1 MQGAFLQ
8 SLHPLPLR
16 RYVTFEARQ
25 LQGNETWKPPLRN
38 AQINLPLPGKAS
50 DTDKALIFHLARQ
63 YEEVS
68 RKGPPMRHARKP
80 ASAEQHSGLGSRVLV

>member
-50 DTDKALIFHLARQ
+50 DTDKALIFHFGATVRRSLK
-63 YEEVS
+63 E
-68 RKGPPMRHARKP
+68 GTTHAP
-80 ASAEQHSGLGSRVLV
+80 CQEAGIS